1 MEVKEGLLI
10 CGRRKNGGG
19 GNKKEQQSE
28 WMWSEYIVCMD
39 TI

>member
-1 MEVKEGLLI
+1 MFIHVYNLRRSTMEVKEGLLI

-28 WMWSEYIVCMD
+28 
-39 TI
+39 